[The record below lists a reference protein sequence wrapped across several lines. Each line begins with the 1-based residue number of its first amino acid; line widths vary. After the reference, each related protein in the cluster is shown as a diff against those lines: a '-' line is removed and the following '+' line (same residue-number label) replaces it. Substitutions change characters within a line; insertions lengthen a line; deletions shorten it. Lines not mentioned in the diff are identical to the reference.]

1 MNRVP
6 LPVLLSSAL
15 LFACGETGYPCVP
28 EAAVVTDID
37 ETLTTAD
44 EEWLTQ
50 LIDASHDP
58 EMRPDASE
66 LMRGYDELE
75 YTVYYVTARGESIE
89 LSDGRTAR
97 EATQDWLEDH
107 GFPVA
112 EGRLFLAYGA
122 GALGDAAVE
131 YKAGVIE
138 ELELAGWTVF
148 WAYGN
153 SETDIEA
160 FQQAG
165 IPDDRIFLV
174 GEHAGEMG
182 VVGIPD
188 EDAFVNHAL
197 DHLPTVPQAV
207 CEE

>member
-1 MNRVP
+1 MVWKCP
-6 LPVLLSSAL
+6 SPL
-15 LFACGETGYPCVP
+15 LFLPLLVTCGDAGYPCVP

-37 ETLTTAD
+37 ETLTTSD
-44 EEWLTQ
+44 SEWLLQ
-50 LIDASHDP
+50 MIDASHDP
-58 EMRPDASE
+58 QSRPDAAE

-75 YTVYYVTARGESIE
+75 YTVYYITARGESIE

-97 EATQDWLEDH
+97 EATRDWLEDH
-107 GFPVA
+107 GFPIA
-112 EGRLFLAYGA
+112 DGRLFLAYGT

-138 ELELAGWTVF
+138 ELEAADWTVL

-153 SETDIEA
+153 SDTDIEA

-165 IPDDRIFLV
+165 IPDDNIFLV
-174 GEHAGEMG
+174 GERAGEMG

-188 EDAFVNHAL
+188 EEAFVAHAA
-197 DHLPTVPQAV
+197 DHLPTVPMAE
-207 CEE
+207 CD